1 MEKRITFSLFVVL
14 LFLSS
19 AFSVWAQ
26 IGTSEITGVVTDS
39 SGAVVAN
46 AKVEAK
52 NEDTGAV
59 FNQNTTS
66 SGNYAFPSL
75 VPGRYSVT
83 VSVTGFQTF
92 TSVHNVLTIGRPL
105 VVDVQLKLTT
115 VGQTV
120 EVVESN
126 YQRLETANATV
137 SDIMDTKQV
146 ENLPLNGRN
155 PLSLLTLEPGVVQRT
170 FGGAGSGTHV
180 FGSRDR
186 SHNVTIDGI
195 DANESTVPN
204 RQANIQRL
212 NPDNV
217 QEFRTVTLATTA
229 EEA

>member
-1 MEKRITFSLFVVL
+1 MEKRITFSFFFVFVVL
-14 LFLSS
+14 LYVSS
-19 AFSVWAQ
+19 GFSAWAQ

-92 TSVHNVLTIGRPL
+92 TSVHNVLTIGTPL

-137 SDIMDTKQV
+137 SDTR
-146 ENLPLNGRN
+146 LPWM
-155 PLSLLTLEPGVVQRT
+155 T
-170 FGGAGSGTHV
+170 
-180 FGSRDR
+180 
-186 SHNVTIDGI
+186 
-195 DANESTVPN
+195 
-204 RQANIQRL
+204 RL
-212 NPDNV
+212 NVSLPIWSV
-217 QEFRTVTLATTA
+217 PK
-229 EEA
+229 